1 MQGNCKQGAKI
12 LQPKRHG
19 IDQSKSVKG
28 SDEVGSLVI
37 RLLNEKTTRLGKIY
51 EVIIFIALL

>member
-1 MQGNCKQGAKI
+1 MVFQDDESSN
-12 LQPKRHG
+12 
-19 IDQSKSVKG
+19 DQCKSVKG

-37 RLLNEKTTRLGKIY
+37 RVLNEKTTRLGKIY

>member
-1 MQGNCKQGAKI
+1 MVFQDDESSS
-12 LQPKRHG
+12 
-19 IDQSKSVKG
+19 DQCKSVKG

-37 RLLNEKTTRLGKIY
+37 RVLNEKTRRLGKIY